1 MLMFVYLT
9 GWRLNTQQGG
19 NTYQRI
25 QLKKKFFLQEIEIV
39 QEEVF
44 FFYYNYKAIYMFVER
59 VGCLTNIECNPTV
72 Y

>member
-1 MLMFVYLT
+1 MFVYLT

-19 NTYQRI
+19 NTYQ
-25 QLKKKFFLQEIEIV
+25 LKKKFFFSFLQEIEIV
-39 QEEVF
+39 QEEEVF
-44 FFYYNYKAIYMFVER
+44 FFYYNYKEIYMFVER

>member
-1 MLMFVYLT
+1 MFVYLA
-9 GWRLNTQQGG
+9 GWRLNKQQGG
-19 NTYQRI
+19 NTYQ
-25 QLKKKFFLQEIEIV
+25 LKKKFFFSFLQEIEIV

-44 FFYYNYKAIYMFVER
+44 FFYYNYKEIYMFVER